1 MRVPVYERQAGIAAL
16 PAVQSP
22 VLMPENDG
30 GNAIAGAVRNL
41 ADRAIKIHNDWED
54 SRTLELFSKFKADSS
69 DFHDNPDTGIFNT
82 RTGYLSEGVFH
93 DADNWMRKRGEDYAR
108 QLHSPRAKNNFRRM
122 ASEFITQQGHTNSR
136 FEAAQMKKYR
146 TDTADAAVKN
156 YLADIEAHWDD
167 TDYIKRAR
175 EAINQA
181 LELKHRGEG
190 REVFFNAGLEV
201 DDQIAQAR
209 IRQAYVRDPL
219 KAVQLLQDK
228 DIKLKP
234 ETRAKL
240 TEALRNKTEI
250 YELRAIAEEYAK
262 NFTQETSA
270 DAERKLIQT
279 YGAEKGQKAFQALA
293 HIWSVQ
299 NYQDTAQR
307 RNTALQQAQ
316 AEDDFV
322 MRFMS
327 NDDTLTAEEIQNAA
341 RNKIIDPNKA
351 MALIRGLHAR
361 ENEAQKLL
369 KEQQKL
375 QAKKAQ
381 IELEILSWAGN
392 WADDN
397 FLQGFVRNGAMTD
410 DEARAYRNRREQFYA
425 DKRKSTLSDTADNLT
440 RKLVDPDKFGRLT
453 LDDIQANIDNLDPD
467 KANALKNAVE
477 ARDKAEQAQAAKN
490 DEEARK
496 HFQTSLRIIAENGG
510 LIRRE
515 QVNSLLRNGR
525 IDDTFANYLYGKE
538 DAYNKEQE
546 RLRKETDKQQA
557 EQDKLQLK
565 ENLYSQAQQFARVY
579 PTGHSGEGRLFIQS
593 LNIPP
598 DDIKQLLQYYDN
610 IIQSQRQQDTDTSD
624 EAKRDREGVF
634 NIMLAEVM
642 NGRGLSRD
650 EYLQRYSDGTLTK
663 KEYDDLISE
672 LDKRERAAA
681 KVQEDSMKDRALQNA
696 DKLFQQFGL
705 DHLDDA
711 YEAIRA
717 IPDRRE
723 RIQTWTFFNDRLAAE
738 RSVRQENNRIIAQT
752 QKQNFTDLE
761 NNYWRNFKTVP
772 LQILDHLRDTQGLDQ
787 TQLQRAY
794 SINSKLGQRA
804 GVIEELEKTNPDFHN
819 WKLVSQ
825 EAEIMSRM
833 GTTEDDRKQN
843 VANLL
848 ALLQNGQLTDAQ
860 IDFDFYHGRISTED
874 RENIKNFDKRFD
886 KMQKSA
892 VHATEAKLLQFVN
905 NLGVF
910 KPELRQE
917 LIRNARVDFML
928 ATNNLDVRD
937 KDFNTR
943 LQDIYNTLVQNISTV
958 YAEKVRFTDGWVF
971 KSRTPAG
978 IRYDSARAQA
988 DDFAVPQPQVSMP
1001 FQNAS
1006 GDWSYIDT
1014 QGNQFQPQQNTQ
1026 NQTMQRP
1033 YNPIDYIAD
1042 SPFLSR
1048 LTSPDNYSFPQH
1060 DPYYQSAPDV
1070 QEQIHAPD
1078 VSAQSF
1084 TQSIPQTGNNTA
1096 QSTPRDIGLEML
1108 PGATV
1113 TGRFD
1118 DWRAY
1123 RNGKHNGGDYAI
1135 AEGTPITSADF
1146 GLPVSVAKVNTTSP
1160 YRGGGNSVI
1169 LEGYDDNGDHYEFIV
1184 SHMKN
1189 GSIPL
1194 KVGDLVAP
1202 GTVIGQVG
1210 NTGMTS
1216 DRAKGGITAW
1226 YKGKSSGYH
1235 MDLKI
1240 RINGKYID
1248 PQKYIPPARNNVQN
1262 IPAPPVVSSENER
1275 LEALNAILFGNLGSL
1290 DIFTPSGS
1298 FGVN

>member
-41 ADRAIKIHNDWED
+41 ADRAIKIHNDLED
-54 SRTLELFSKFKADSS
+54 AQTLELFSKFKADSS

-82 RTGYLSEGVFH
+82 RTGYLSQGLFQ
-93 DADNWMRKRGEDYAR
+93 DADNWMRKRGEVYAR

-122 ASEFITQQGHTNSR
+122 ASDFITQQGHTNSR

-146 TDTADAAVKN
+146 SDTADAAVKN

-209 IRQAYVRDPL
+209 IRQAYLRDPL
-219 KAVQLLQDK
+219 RAVQLLNDR

-234 ETRAKL
+234 DTRAKL

-262 NFTQETSA
+262 NFTPENSA

-351 MALIRGLHAR
+351 MALIRGLHSR
-361 ENEAQKLL
+361 ENEAQKLI

-381 IELEILSWAGN
+381 IELEFLSWAGN

-453 LDDIQANIDNLDPD
+453 LDEIQANIDNLDPD

-477 ARDKAEQAQAAKN
+477 ARNKAEQAQAAKN

-510 LIRRE
+510 IIPHE
-515 QVNSLLRNGR
+515 QVNELLDKRL
-525 IDDTFANYLYGKE
+525 IDDSFAMYLYGKE
-538 DAYNKEQE
+538 DSYNTEQE
-546 RLRKETDKQQA
+546 RSRKQAEKQQA
-557 EQDKLQLK
+557 EQDKLQRK
-565 ENLYSQAQQFARVY
+565 EKIYAQAQQFARVY
-579 PTGHSGEGRLFIQS
+579 PTGHSGEGRSFIQG
-593 LNIPP
+593 LNIPV
-598 DDIKQLLQYYDN
+598 DDKNQLLQYYDD
-610 IIQSQRQQDTDTSD
+610 IIQSQRQRGKDTSD
-624 EAKRDREGVF
+624 EARRSREEIHNF
-634 NIMLAEVM
+634 ELANII
-642 NGRGLSRD
+642 NGRGQSREFYQKALD
-650 EYLQRYSDGTLTK
+650 EGNITP
-663 KEYDDLISE
+663 KEYNDYIAE
-672 LDKRERAAA
+672 LDKREKAAA
-681 KVQEDSMKDRALQNA
+681 KVQEDSLKDTALRNA
-696 DKLFQQFGL
+696 DSIFQQFGL
-705 DHLDDA
+705 DNLDAA

-717 IPDRRE
+717 IPDRNE
-723 RIQTWTFFNDRLAAE
+723 RRQTWIYFEDRLTQE
-738 RSVRQENNRIIAQT
+738 RTVRQEDNRINSER
-752 QKQNFTDLE
+752 QKQNFRDID

-772 LQILDHLRDTQGLDQ
+772 PHVLDDLRDNEGLTEEQ
-787 TQLQRAY
+787 YQRAQAVNAK
-794 SINSKLGQRA
+794 IGQRS
-804 GVIEELEKTNPDFHN
+804 GVIDEIIRSNPDFNN
-819 WKLVSQ
+819 WTLASQ

-848 ALLQNGQLTDAQ
+848 ALLQDGKLTDAQ
-860 IDFDFYHGRISTED
+860 IDFDFYHGKISTED
-874 RENIKNFDKRFD
+874 RENIKNFDKRFE

-892 VHATEAKLLQFVN
+892 IHATEANLLQFIH
-905 NLGVF
+905 NLGVI

-917 LIRNARVDFML
+917 LIRNASVDFML
-928 ATNNLDVRD
+928 ATNKLDVRD
-937 KDFNTR
+937 KDFYAR
-943 LQDIYNTLVQNISTV
+943 LQYIHDTLVQNISTV
-958 YAEKVRFTDGWVF
+958 YAEKVSLDGWL
-971 KSRTPAG
+971 SRRPAG
-978 IRYDSARAQA
+978 IRYDAARARA
-988 DDFAVPQPQVSMP
+988 DMFSVPKPQVSMP
-1001 FQNAS
+1001 FQNSS
-1006 GDWSYIDT
+1006 GAWSYIDT
-1014 QGNQFQPQQNTQ
+1014 QGNQFQPQTFTPTQ
-1026 NQTMQRP
+1026 TTQ
-1033 YNPIDYIAD
+1033 
-1042 SPFLSR
+1042 
-1048 LTSPDNYSFPQH
+1048 DNIQH
-1060 DPYYQSAPDV
+1060 DPYYQD
-1070 QEQIHAPD
+1070 
-1078 VSAQSF
+1078 
-1084 TQSIPQTGNNTA
+1084 IPQEFFTPFYPQPRQQNSDNGGEVKTVQNTTTNT
-1096 QSTPRDIGLEML
+1096 QTRQPRDIGLEML

-1123 RNGKHNGGDYAI
+1123 RNGKHNGGDYAMP
-1135 AEGTPITSADF
+1135 EGSNITSADF
-1146 GLPVSVAKVNTTSP
+1146 GLPVSVAKIGSNP
-1160 YRGGGNSVI
+1160 YKEGGNSVI

-1275 LEALNAILFGNLGSL
+1275 LDALNAILFGNLGSL

-1298 FGVN
+1298 FGVNY

>member
-1 MRVPVYERQAGIAAL
+1 MRVPVYERRSGIAAL
-16 PAVQSP
+16 PAGQSP

-54 SRTLELFSKFKADSS
+54 SLTLELFSKFKADSS

-82 RTGYLSEGVFH
+82 RTGYLSQGLFQ

-219 KAVQLLQDK
+219 KAVQLLQDR

-262 NFTQETSA
+262 NFTPENSA

-279 YGAEKGQKAFQALA
+279 YGADKGRKAFSELTR
-293 HIWSVQ
+293 IWSVKQ
-299 NYQDTAQR
+299 SQDSAVRQRKAREQDEADEAIRWRFLSRDDSLTEDEVRNSRNISSITASAVINGLR
-307 RNTALQQAQ
+307 ARK
-316 AEDDFV
+316 AE
-322 MRFMS
+322 
-327 NDDTLTAEEIQNAA
+327 AA
-341 RNKIIDPNKA
+341 RLEA
-351 MALIRGLHAR
+351 
-361 ENEAQKLL
+361 AQK
-369 KEQQKL
+369 KL
-375 QAKKAQ
+375 QTKKTEL
-381 IELEILSWAGN
+381 ELEIASWSNIYPSDESLQDFAEN
-392 WADDN
+392 DVDRE
-397 FLQGFVRNGAMTD
+397 FLHTL
-410 DEARAYRNRREQFYA
+410 RNRREEFYKKQNQSRL
-425 DKRKSTLSDTADNLT
+425 DDTNERLT
-440 RKLVDPDKFGRLT
+440 RKIVNPEKYGSLT
-453 LDDIQANIDNLDPD
+453 VQEIQSELDNGNLDSW
-467 KANALKNAVE
+467 KAQILKNSVE
-477 ARDKAEQAQAAKN
+477 ARDKAEAALKAKN

-496 HFQTSLRIIAENGG
+496 QFQTSLRIIAENGG
-510 LIRRE
+510 IIPHE
-515 QVNSLLRNGR
+515 QVNELLTKKR
-525 IDDTFANYLYGKE
+525 IDASFAMYLYGKE
-538 DAYNKEQE
+538 DAYNSEQQ
-546 RLRKETDKQQA
+546 RLRKQAEKEQA

-565 ENLYSQAQQFARVY
+565 EKLFAQAKQLADAY
-579 PTGHSGEGRLFIQS
+579 PPGSSGNGELFIQS
-593 LNIPP
+593 LNIPV
-598 DDIKQLLQYYDN
+598 DSRTQLLTYYKQ
-610 IIQSQRQQDTDTSD
+610 IIASKSQQEKDSSD
-624 EAKRDREGVF
+624 EAKQNREALIDIELVNIINGKGKSREEYRRLYSKGVF
-634 NIMLAEVM
+634 
-642 NGRGLSRD
+642 
-650 EYLQRYSDGTLTK
+650 TK
-663 KEYDDLISE
+663 KEFDAITSE
-672 LDKRERAAA
+672 LDKKEIADA
-681 KVQEDSMKDRALQNA
+681 KVRDNEIKNRARKNA
-696 DKLFQQFGL
+696 DDIFSRFGIDNL
-705 DHLDDA
+705 EEAYQAIEDIQDRDEYIATRDA
-711 YEAIRA
+711 FERRVSEQRSIRA
-717 IPDRRE
+717 EEDRR
-723 RIQTWTFFNDRLAAE
+723 IADNQRLNL
-738 RSVRQENNRIIAQT
+738 RNIDNT
-752 QKQNFTDLE
+752 
-761 NNYWRNFKTVP
+761 YWRNFKPVP
-772 LQILDHLRDTQGLDQ
+772 PHVLDDLRDNEGLTEEQ
-787 TQLQRAY
+787 YQRAQTVNAK
-794 SINSKLGQRA
+794 IGQRA
-804 GVIEELEKTNPDFHN
+804 GVIDEIIRNNPDFNN
-819 WKLVSQ
+819 WTLARQ

-848 ALLQNGQLTDAQ
+848 ALLQDGKLTDAQ
-860 IDFDFYHGRISTED
+860 IDFDFYHGKISTED

-892 VHATEAKLLQFVN
+892 VHATEAMLLQFVY

-917 LIRNARVDFML
+917 LIRNARYDFML
-928 ATNNLDVRD
+928 ATNKLDVRD
-937 KDFNTR
+937 KDFYAR

-958 YAEKVRFTDGWVF
+958 YAEKVSLDGWL
-971 KSRTPAG
+971 SRRPAG
-978 IRYDSARAQA
+978 IRYDVARARA
-988 DDFAVPQPQVSMP
+988 DMFSVPKPQVSMP

-1006 GDWSYIDT
+1006 GDWSFIDT
-1014 QGNQFQPQQNTQ
+1014 QGNLFQPQTFTPTQ
-1026 NQTMQRP
+1026 TQQEN
-1033 YNPIDYIAD
+1033 I
-1042 SPFLSR
+1042 
-1048 LTSPDNYSFPQH
+1048 QH
-1060 DPYYQSAPDV
+1060 DPYYQD
-1070 QEQIHAPD
+1070 
-1078 VSAQSF
+1078 
-1084 TQSIPQTGNNTA
+1084 IPQEFFTPFYPQPRQQNSDNGGDVKTVQNTTTNT
-1096 QSTPRDIGLEML
+1096 QNRQPRDIGLEML
-1108 PGATV
+1108 PGATI

-1123 RNGKHNGGDYAI
+1123 RNDKHNGGDYAT
-1135 AEGTPITSADF
+1135 AEGTPIRAADY
-1146 GLPVSVAKVNTTSP
+1146 GLPVSVAKIGSNP
-1160 YRGGGNSVI
+1160 YKGGGNSVI
-1169 LEGYDDNGDHYEFIV
+1169 LEGYYDNGDHYEFIV

-1262 IPAPPVVSSENER
+1262 IPAQPVVSSENER
-1275 LEALNAILFGNLGSL
+1275 LDALNAILFGNFGSF
-1290 DIFTPSGS
+1290 DIFAPSGS
-1298 FGVN
+1298 FGVNY

>member
-1 MRVPVYERQAGIAAL
+1 MRVPVYERRSGIAAL
-16 PAVQSP
+16 PAGQSP
-22 VLMPENDG
+22 VLLPENDG

-82 RTGYLSEGVFH
+82 RTGYLSEGVFR

-122 ASEFITQQGHTNSR
+122 ATDFITQQGHTNSR

-219 KAVQLLQDK
+219 RAVQLLNDR

-262 NFTQETSA
+262 NFTPENSA

-279 YGAEKGQKAFQALA
+279 YGADKGRKAFSELTR
-293 HIWSVQ
+293 IWSVKQ
-299 NYQDTAQR
+299 SQDSAVRQRKAREQDEADEAIRWRFLRRDDSLTEDEVRNSRNISSTTAYAVINGLR
-307 RNTALQQAQ
+307 ARK
-316 AEDDFV
+316 AE
-322 MRFMS
+322 
-327 NDDTLTAEEIQNAA
+327 AA
-341 RNKIIDPNKA
+341 R
-351 MALIRGLHAR
+351 L
-361 ENEAQKLL
+361 EAEQK
-369 KEQQKL
+369 KL
-375 QAKKAQ
+375 QTKKTEL
-381 IELEILSWAGN
+381 ELEIASWSNIYPSDESLQDFAEN
-392 WADDN
+392 DVDRE
-397 FLQGFVRNGAMTD
+397 FLHTL
-410 DEARAYRNRREQFYA
+410 RNRREEFYKKQNQSRL
-425 DKRKSTLSDTADNLT
+425 DDTNERLT
-440 RKLVDPDKFGRLT
+440 RKIVNPEKYGSLT
-453 LDDIQANIDNLDPD
+453 VQEIQSELDNGNLDAG
-467 KANALKNAVE
+467 KAQILKNSVE
-477 ARDKAEQAQAAKN
+477 ARDKAEAALKAKN

-496 HFQTSLRIIAENGG
+496 QFQTSLRIIAENGG
-510 LIRRE
+510 IIPHE
-515 QVNSLLRNGR
+515 QVNELLTKKR
-525 IDDTFANYLYGKE
+525 IDASFAMYLYGKE
-538 DAYNKEQE
+538 DAYNSEQQ
-546 RLRKETDKQQA
+546 RLRKQAEKEQA

-565 ENLYSQAQQFARVY
+565 EKLFAQAKQLADAY
-579 PTGHSGEGRLFIQS
+579 PPGSSGNGELFIQS
-593 LNIPP
+593 LNIPV
-598 DDIKQLLQYYDN
+598 DSRTQLLTYYKQ
-610 IIQSQRQQDTDTSD
+610 IIASKSQQEKDSSD
-624 EAKRDREGVF
+624 EAKQNREALIDIELVNIINGKGKSREEYRRLYSEGVF
-634 NIMLAEVM
+634 
-642 NGRGLSRD
+642 
-650 EYLQRYSDGTLTK
+650 TK
-663 KEYDDLISE
+663 KEFDAITSE
-672 LDKRERAAA
+672 LDKKEIADA
-681 KVQEDSMKDRALQNA
+681 KVRDDEIKNRARKNA
-696 DKLFQQFGL
+696 DDIFSRFGIDNL
-705 DHLDDA
+705 EEAYQAIEDIQDRDEYIATRDA
-711 YEAIRA
+711 FERRVSEQRSIRA
-717 IPDRRE
+717 EEDRR
-723 RIQTWTFFNDRLAAE
+723 IADNQRLNL
-738 RSVRQENNRIIAQT
+738 RNIDNT
-752 QKQNFTDLE
+752 
-761 NNYWRNFKTVP
+761 YWRNFKPVP
-772 LQILDHLRDTQGLDQ
+772 PHVLDDLRDNEGLTEEQ
-787 TQLQRAY
+787 YQRAQTVNAK
-794 SINSKLGQRA
+794 IGQRA
-804 GVIEELEKTNPDFHN
+804 GVIDEIIRNNPDFNN
-819 WKLVSQ
+819 WTLARQ

-848 ALLQNGQLTDAQ
+848 ALLQDGKLTDAQ

-892 VHATEAKLLQFVN
+892 VHATEAKLLQFIH
-905 NLGVF
+905 NLGVI
-910 KPELRQE
+910 KDELRQE
-917 LIRNARVDFML
+917 LVRNARVDFML

-937 KDFNTR
+937 KDFNAR
-943 LQDIYNTLVQNISTV
+943 LQDVYDTLVQNISTV
-958 YAEKVRFTDGWVF
+958 YAEKVSFTDGWVF

-978 IRYDSARAQA
+978 IRYDVARARA
-988 DDFAVPQPQVSMP
+988 DMFSVPKPQVSMP

-1014 QGNQFQPQQNTQ
+1014 QGNQFQPQTFTPTQ
-1026 NQTMQRP
+1026 TQQEN
-1033 YNPIDYIAD
+1033 I
-1042 SPFLSR
+1042 
-1048 LTSPDNYSFPQH
+1048 QH
-1060 DPYYQSAPDV
+1060 DPYYQDTPLQSFIPSLPQPILPISDYSGDV
-1070 QEQIHAPD
+1070 QPVQNTTTN
-1078 VSAQSF
+1078 
-1084 TQSIPQTGNNTA
+1084 TQTRQ
-1096 QSTPRDIGLEML
+1096 PRDIGLEML

-1123 RNGKHNGGDYAI
+1123 RNDKHNGGDYAT
-1135 AEGTPITSADF
+1135 AEGTPIRAADY
-1146 GLPVSVAKVNTTSP
+1146 GLPVSVAKIGSNP
-1160 YRGGGNSVI
+1160 YKGGGNSVI
-1169 LEGYDDNGDHYEFIV
+1169 LEGYYDNGDHYEFIV

-1262 IPAPPVVSSENER
+1262 IPAPPVVSSEIER
-1275 LEALNAILFGNLGSL
+1275 LDALNAILFGNLGSL

-1298 FGVN
+1298 FGVNY